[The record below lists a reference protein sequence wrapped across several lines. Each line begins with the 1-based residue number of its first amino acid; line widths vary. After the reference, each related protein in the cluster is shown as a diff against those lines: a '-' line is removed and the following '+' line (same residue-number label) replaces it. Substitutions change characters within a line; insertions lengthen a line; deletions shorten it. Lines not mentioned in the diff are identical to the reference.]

1 MVLLAL
7 ITVTREVTSLRV
19 LGKMA
24 NTRFKVVCN
33 SAKVLLRDFVC
44 AQTVVS
50 PLMIGPTNTATP
62 TSSHDA
68 ETLSSETT
76 SAVDLCLA
84 FWKR

>member
-1 MVLLAL
+1 MALLAL

-19 LGKMA
+19 LGQIES
-24 NTRFKVVCN
+24 TRFKVVCN
-33 SAKVLLRDFVC
+33 SAKVLLRDVVC
-44 AQTVVS
+44 AQTGVGG
-50 PLMIGPTNTATP
+50 PLMIGPTNTAT
-62 TSSHDA
+62 TSNHDA

>member
-19 LGKMA
+19 LGQMA

-44 AQTVVS
+44 AQTEVS
-50 PLMIGPTNTATP
+50 PLMIYDRSNKHRDPYP
-62 TSSHDA
+62 
-68 ETLSSETT
+68 
-76 SAVDLCLA
+76 
-84 FWKR
+84 